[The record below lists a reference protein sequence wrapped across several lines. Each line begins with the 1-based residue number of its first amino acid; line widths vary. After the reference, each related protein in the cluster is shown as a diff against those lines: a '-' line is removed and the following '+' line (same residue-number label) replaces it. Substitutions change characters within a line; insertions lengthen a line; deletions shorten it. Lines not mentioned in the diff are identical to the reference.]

1 MAVHDSGRRP
11 RTTRLAWLGVL
22 VFAVGCRRPNAPASW
37 QDPSPHTTRMVRVDS
52 ATTLEVLDWG
62 GHGPEIVLLAG
73 LGNSAH
79 VFDRFAP
86 LLADS
91 FHVIGITRR
100 GFGAS
105 SQPPASQT
113 ALLVADLA
121 AVLDTLGVQRAI
133 LIGHSIAG
141 EELTAF
147 GARYPDRTAALV
159 YLDAAYDRSGFARV
173 LQGTPIPPPPPMTA
187 ADSASPAAVA
197 AYVDRTYG
205 LTLPESEVRAI
216 TRFDSVG
223 HYRGDVTPDSVA
235 GVMMAHLQ
243 PPDYA
248 HLRSPALAIF
258 AASDSIQ
265 LLVPYYTALDS
276 TGRTTVKRFAAII
289 APFRIASVD
298 GFRRSVPSG
307 EVLEIH
313 DANHYVFI
321 SNESE
326 TLHAIRAF
334 LARRVREPR

>member
-1 MAVHDSGRRP
+1 
-11 RTTRLAWLGVL
+11 
-22 VFAVGCRRPNAPASW
+22 
-37 QDPSPHTTRMVRVDS
+37 MVRVDS
-52 ATTLEVLDWG
+52 TASLEVLDWG
-62 GHGPEIVLLAG
+62 GHGPAIVLLAG

-105 SQPPASQT
+105 SQPPSAET
-113 ALLVADLA
+113 GRLVADLA
-121 AVLDTLGVQRAI
+121 AVLDTLGVRRVI

-141 EELTAF
+141 EELSAF
-147 GARYPDRTAALV
+147 GAQYPDRTAALV
-159 YLDAAYDRSGFARV
+159 YLDAAYDRSGFVRV

-205 LTLPESEVRAI
+205 LTLPESEVRSI
-216 TRFDSVG
+216 TRFDSTG
-223 HYRGDVTPDSVA
+223 RYRGDVTPDSLA
-235 GVMMAHLQ
+235 GAMMAHLQ

-248 HLRSPALAIF
+248 HLPKS
-258 AASDSIQ
+258 
-265 LLVPYYTALDS
+265 
-276 TGRTTVKRFAAII
+276 RTRDLRGLRFAPAARAFLCGPRLDWPPGSEAIRSDRS
-289 APFRIASVD
+289 ATQNRIKVEE
-298 GFRRSVPSG
+298 FRRAVPSG

-321 SNESE
+321 SESGRDAPRDTRLPCSGRGSRA
-326 TLHAIRAF
+326 TLTAELRG
-334 LARRVREPR
+334 RRVG